1 MFKSDVYKTC
11 SLVMQLGISMMVPIF
26 LLVIIAYYIN
36 KNFNIDF
43 MLLAIIVGVLAGA
56 RNVIVIV
63 SNYLRTMHTNN
74 ESELMKKHLKKYKD
88 SNL

>member
-1 MFKSDVYKTC
+1 MFKSDVYKTF

-43 MLLAIIVGVLAGA
+43 MLLAIIIGVLAGA
-56 RNVIVIV
+56 RNVIAIV
-63 SNYLRTMHTNN
+63 GNYLRTMQTNN
-74 ESELMKKHLKKYKD
+74 ESELMKKHLKKYKK
-88 SNL
+88 

>member
-1 MFKSDVYKTC
+1 MFKSDVYKTF

-43 MLLAIIVGVLAGA
+43 MLLAIIIGVLAGA
-56 RNVIVIV
+56 RNVIAIV
-63 SNYLRTMHTNN
+63 SNYLRTMQTNN
-74 ESELMKKHLKKYKD
+74 ESELMKKHLKKYKK
-88 SNL
+88 